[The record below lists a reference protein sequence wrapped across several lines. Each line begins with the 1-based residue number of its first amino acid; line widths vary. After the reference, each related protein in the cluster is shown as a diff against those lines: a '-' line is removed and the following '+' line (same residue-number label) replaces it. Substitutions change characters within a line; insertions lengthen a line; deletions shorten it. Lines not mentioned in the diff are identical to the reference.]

1 MGRDLSKEYDAIFAA
16 LAHPVR
22 RSMLERLA
30 RRDAGVQELA
40 GPYGLSLPTISRHLR
55 MLERAGLVSVT
66 HEWRY
71 RTRHLNVRPLAEAF
85 GWLTQY
91 RMLWEQSFDRL
102 EGVLTEDSSPPIK
115 NLRTRGRS
123 R

>member
-1 MGRDLSKEYDAIFAA
+1 MTRERSSEYDTIFAA

-22 RSMLERLA
+22 RDILERLA
-30 RRDAGVQELA
+30 RHDAGVQELA
-40 GPYGLSLPTISRHLR
+40 GPYGLSLPTISRHLHV
-55 MLERAGLVSVT
+55 LEHAGLVSVSAD
-66 HEWRY
+66 WRY

-91 RMLWEQSFDRL
+91 RTLWEQSFDRL
-102 EGVLTEDSSPPIK
+102 DGLLSDGTRRGGRASPRRHP
-115 NLRTRGRS
+115 S

>member
-1 MGRDLSKEYDAIFAA
+1 MAQEASKEYDAIFAA

-30 RRDAGVQELA
+30 CHDAGVQELA

-91 RMLWEQSFDRL
+91 RMLWEESFDRL
-102 EGVLTEDSSPPIK
+102 EGVLTEGSSPPIK
-115 NLRTRGRS
+115 KLRPRGRS